1 MHLAGAPQVVS
12 KDPPPP
18 ESAQKPPCR
27 RMDASPPL
35 VSRFSAP
42 LSEPLQLS
50 ALQLSALLLSALL
63 LLNQSACAC

>member
-1 MHLAGAPQVVS
+1 
-12 KDPPPP
+12 
-18 ESAQKPPCR
+18 
-27 RMDASPPL
+27 MDASPLL